1 MNLVDLSLIVL
12 IALTVFVGI
21 KRGLLISLL
30 SALRFIV
37 SIPLSFFVGNNYYE
51 IIYKNYIRQYVLKY
65 VDDKLSQSNGINDFV
80 QNLKSI
86 TSTFSFLFKDKSLIK
101 SINLINTNTA
111 SVYIT
116 DNILCPIVQE
126 IIKILLILLTFI
138 LFYVI
143 TGIILSLAKKIR
155 KKKNLPLHKTNSF
168 FGGVFGLVKSGAYV
182 LVLSSIS
189 KFILDIITVQN
200 NFVTQLK
207 GSVIIDFINKFNPLI

>member
-37 SIPLSFFVGNNYYE
+37 SIPLSFFVGNNYNE

-65 VDDKLSQSNGINDFV
+65 VDDKLSQSNEINDFV

-101 SINLINTNTA
+101 SINLVNTNTA

-155 KKKNLPLHKTNSF
+155 KKKK
-168 FGGVFGLVKSGAYV
+168 
-182 LVLSSIS
+182 
-189 KFILDIITVQN
+189 ITA
-200 NFVTQLK
+200 
-207 GSVIIDFINKFNPLI
+207 S

>member
-37 SIPLSFFVGNNYYE
+37 SIPLSFFVGNNYNE
-51 IIYKNYIRQYVLKY
+51 ITYKNYIRQYVLKY
-65 VDDKLSQSNGINDFV
+65 VDDKLSQSNEINDFL

-101 SINLINTNTA
+101 SINLVNTNTA

-155 KKKNLPLHKTNSF
+155 EKKKLPLHKTNSF

>member
-37 SIPLSFFVGNNYYE
+37 SIPLSFFVGNNYNE
-51 IIYKNYIRQYVLKY
+51 ITYKNYIRQYVLKY
-65 VDDKLSQSNGINDFV
+65 VDDKLSQSNEINDFL

-101 SINLINTNTA
+101 SINLVNTNTA

-116 DNILCPIVQE
+116 YNILCPIVQE

-155 KKKNLPLHKTNSF
+155 EKKKLPLHKTNSF

>member
-37 SIPLSFFVGNNYYE
+37 SIPLSFFVGNNYNE

-65 VDDKLSQSNGINDFV
+65 VDDKLSQSNEINDFV

-101 SINLINTNTA
+101 SINLVNTNTA

-155 KKKNLPLHKTNSF
+155 EKKKLPLHKTNSF
-168 FGGVFGLVKSGAYV
+168 FGGVFGLVKSGA
-182 LVLSSIS
+182 IS

>member
-1 MNLVDLSLIVL
+1 MNLVDLFLIVL

-37 SIPLSFFVGNNYYE
+37 SIPLSFFVGNNYNE

-65 VDDKLSQSNGINDFV
+65 VDDKLSQSNEINDFV

-101 SINLINTNTA
+101 SINLVNTNTA

-138 LFYVI
+138 LF
-143 TGIILSLAKKIR
+143 
-155 KKKNLPLHKTNSF
+155 HKTNSF

>member
-1 MNLVDLSLIVL
+1 MNLVDLFLIVL

-37 SIPLSFFVGNNYYE
+37 SIPLSFFVGNNYNE

-65 VDDKLSQSNGINDFV
+65 VNDKLSQSNEINEFV

-101 SINLINTNTA
+101 SINLVNTNTA

-126 IIKILLILLTFI
+126 IIKILLIRLLKFWCIFI
-138 LFYVI
+138 TIFWS
-143 TGIILSLAKKIR
+143 II
-155 KKKNLPLHKTNSF
+155 F
-168 FGGVFGLVKSGAYV
+168 FVY
-182 LVLSSIS
+182 
-189 KFILDIITVQN
+189 IIIIFCLIQQIWIVQN
-200 NFVTQLK
+200 
-207 GSVIIDFINKFNPLI
+207 IFIYYILYFSF

>member
-37 SIPLSFFVGNNYYE
+37 SIPLSFFVGNNYNE

-65 VDDKLSQSNGINDFV
+65 VDDKLSQSNEINDFV

-101 SINLINTNTA
+101 SINLVNTNTA

-155 KKKNLPLHKTNSF
+155 KKKKLPLHKTNSF
-168 FGGVFGLVKSGAYV
+168 FGLVKSGAYV

>member
-1 MNLVDLSLIVL
+1 MNLVDLTLVVFV
-12 IALTVFVGI
+12 ALTVFVGI
-21 KRGLLISLL
+21 KRGFLISLL
-30 SALRFIV
+30 SALRFIIAV
-37 SIPLSFFVGNNYYE
+37 PLSLFVGNNYNV
-51 IIYKNYIRQYVLKY
+51 IIYNKVVRRYILEYVSK
-65 VDDKLSQSNGINDFV
+65 KLNDSGEITKFTENV
-80 QNLKSI
+80 KSFAN
-86 TSTFSFLFKDKSLIK
+86 TFSFFVKDNSTVKSL
-101 SINLINTNTA
+101 SNINSNEA
-111 SVYIT
+111 AVYIT

-155 KKKNLPLHKTNSF
+155 EKKKLPLHKTNSF

>member
-1 MNLVDLSLIVL
+1 MNLVDLTLVVFV
-12 IALTVFVGI
+12 ALTVFVGI
-21 KRGLLISLL
+21 KRGFLISLL
-30 SALRFIV
+30 SALRFIIAV
-37 SIPLSFFVGNNYYE
+37 PLSLFVGNNYNV
-51 IIYKNYIRQYVLKY
+51 IIYNKVVRRYILEYVSK
-65 VDDKLSQSNGINDFV
+65 KLNDSGEITKFTENV
-80 QNLKSI
+80 KSFAN
-86 TSTFSFLFKDKSLIK
+86 TFSFFVKDNSTVKSL
-101 SINLINTNTA
+101 SNINSNEA
-111 SVYIT
+111 AVYIT

-143 TGIILSLAKKIR
+143 TGIILSLAIKIR
-155 KKKNLPLHKTNSF
+155 KKKKLPLHKTNSF

>member
-1 MNLVDLSLIVL
+1 MNLVDLFLIVL

-37 SIPLSFFVGNNYYE
+37 SIPLSFFVGNNYNE

-65 VDDKLSQSNGINDFV
+65 VDDKLSQSNEINDFV

-101 SINLINTNTA
+101 SINLVNTNTA

-126 IIKILLILLTFI
+126 IIKILLILLTC
-138 LFYVI
+138 
-143 TGIILSLAKKIR
+143 IILSLAKKIR
-155 KKKNLPLHKTNSF
+155 EKKKLPLHKTNSF

>member
-37 SIPLSFFVGNNYYE
+37 SIPLSFFVGNNYNE
-51 IIYKNYIRQYVLKY
+51 IIYKNYIRQYVLKC
-65 VDDKLSQSNGINDFV
+65 VNDKLSQSNEINEFV

-101 SINLINTNTA
+101 SINLVNTNTA

-155 KKKNLPLHKTNSF
+155 EKKKLPLHKTNSF

>member
-1 MNLVDLSLIVL
+1 MNLVDLFLIVL

-37 SIPLSFFVGNNYYE
+37 SIPLSFFVGNNYNE
-51 IIYKNYIRQYVLKY
+51 IRQYVLKY
-65 VDDKLSQSNGINDFV
+65 VNDKLSQSNEINDFV

-101 SINLINTNTA
+101 SINLVNTNTA

-143 TGIILSLAKKIR
+143 TGIILSLAIKIR
-155 KKKNLPLHKTNSF
+155 KKKKLPLHKTNSF

>member
-37 SIPLSFFVGNNYYE
+37 SIPLSFFVGNNYNE
-51 IIYKNYIRQYVLKY
+51 IIYENYIRQYVLKY
-65 VDDKLSQSNGINDFV
+65 VDDKLSQSNEINDFV

-101 SINLINTNTA
+101 SINLVNTNTA

-155 KKKNLPLHKTNSF
+155 KKKKLPLHKTNSF

>member
-1 MNLVDLSLIVL
+1 MNLVDLFLIVL

-37 SIPLSFFVGNNYYE
+37 SIPLSFFVGNNYNE

-65 VDDKLSQSNGINDFV
+65 VDDKLSQSNEINDFV

-101 SINLINTNTA
+101 SINLVNTNTA

-155 KKKNLPLHKTNSF
+155 EKKKLPLHKTNSF
-168 FGGVFGLVKSGAYV
+168 FGGVFGLVKSV

>member
-37 SIPLSFFVGNNYYE
+37 SIPLSFFVGNNYNE

-65 VDDKLSQSNGINDFV
+65 VDDKLSQSNEINDFV
-80 QNLKSI
+80 QKSI

-101 SINLINTNTA
+101 SINLVNTNTA

-155 KKKNLPLHKTNSF
+155 EKKKLPLHKTNSF

>member
-37 SIPLSFFVGNNYYE
+37 SIPLSFFVGNNYNE
-51 IIYKNYIRQYVLKY
+51 IIYINYIRQYVLKY
-65 VDDKLSQSNGINDFV
+65 VDDKLSQSNEINDFV

-101 SINLINTNTA
+101 SINLVNTNTA

-143 TGIILSLAKKIR
+143 TGIILSLAIKIR
-155 KKKNLPLHKTNSF
+155 KKKKLPLHKTNSF